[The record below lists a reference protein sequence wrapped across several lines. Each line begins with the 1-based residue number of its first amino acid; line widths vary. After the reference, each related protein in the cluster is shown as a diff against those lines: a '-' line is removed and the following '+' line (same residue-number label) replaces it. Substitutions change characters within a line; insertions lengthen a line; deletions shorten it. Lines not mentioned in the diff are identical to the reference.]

1 MIISPKHFGDR
12 LGNYKSRTIFADIN
26 SMENLRVAKSRGA
39 SYYSGALFGEENSI
53 KNFDISTKQSKILLK
68 ELIGG
73 SAEGV
78 KHE

>member
-1 MIISPKHFGDR
+1 
-12 LGNYKSRTIFADIN
+12 
-26 SMENLRVAKSRGA
+26 MENLRVAKSRGA

>member
-1 MIISPKHFGDR
+1 
-12 LGNYKSRTIFADIN
+12 
-26 SMENLRVAKSRGA
+26 MENLRVAKSRGA

-53 KNFDISTKQSKILLK
+53 KNLDISTKQSKIILK

-73 SAEGV
+73 SVEGV